1 MAISA
6 PHGSFLTDIGL
17 KAKTLLMGEDDPN
30 GKSPPNFKP
39 TSYTA
44 PMGVFWRA
52 RPSCPLGTRVT

>member
-44 PMGVFWRA
+44 PMGVF
-52 RPSCPLGTRVT
+52 LEG